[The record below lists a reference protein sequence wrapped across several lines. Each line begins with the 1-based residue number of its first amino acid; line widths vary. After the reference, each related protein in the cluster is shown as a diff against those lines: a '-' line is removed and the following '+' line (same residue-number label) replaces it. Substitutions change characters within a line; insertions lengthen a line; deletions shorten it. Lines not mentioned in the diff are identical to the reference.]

1 VADELRKLELLI
13 AAAGITDG
21 AEDIDG
27 ALRRLLDLLVPE
39 LADAAWI
46 DAQDPGGRLRRV
58 STRFHGED
66 AAEMQAWLMERGS
79 SERAEVS
86 PTTRALRG
94 EGSQLAELV
103 PDLRAAMTHDAEDRR
118 LLEQSALLS
127 TMAVPL
133 EVGDE
138 ILGALGVGVG
148 RSGRTYGPDELAFL
162 ELLAGRAALAIAN
175 AQLVARLTATQ
186 RRLDGI
192 LETLAE
198 AVTVH
203 DARGKVVFANPAAA
217 ELLGMPDVASVL
229 AAEPSELF
237 GRFEIHDA
245 DGRPVYP
252 EDLPGARVIR
262 GERGVAPMLTRSEVR
277 ATGRVHWFLTKATAL
292 RDETGAT
299 LAVNVIED
307 LTEERRAY
315 SELADVAETLQ
326 ASLLPEALP
335 DVPGWE
341 LAAHYRPGQRGAQV
355 GGDFYDVF
363 PVAGGHM
370 VLLGDVTGKGVAAAA
385 LTALVRHTAKTGAS
399 FDARPGSVL
408 ALVNRVLCQ
417 RPQRAPVTMACG
429 LLHGDEL
436 VLGSGGH
443 PAPLRRRPDGTVEE
457 LGKGGMLLGALEDDD
472 EEWEEAT
479 VAIAPGDTL
488 LLYTDGVT
496 DTPGERARFGEE
508 RLRAALA
515 AAPEGAAPLL
525 AALTAEID
533 AFARGTALDD
543 RAMLAL
549 RRSAP

>member
-1 VADELRKLELLI
+1 MADELRKLELLV

-21 AEDIDG
+21 AADIDG
-27 ALRRLLDLLVPE
+27 ALRRLVGVLVPD

-46 DAQDPGGRLRRV
+46 DVQEPGGRLRRLA
-58 STRFHGED
+58 TRFDGAD
-66 AAEMQAWLMERGS
+66 AETMEAWLMGRGA

-94 EGSQLAELV
+94 EGPQLAELV
-103 PDLRAAMTHDAEDRR
+103 PELRLAMTHDEDDRR
-118 LLEQSALLS
+118 LLDQSALRS

-133 EVGDE
+133 AVGDD

-148 RSGRTYGPDELAFL
+148 RSGRAYGPDELAFL

-175 AQLVARLTATQ
+175 AQLVGRLTATQ

-229 AAEPSELF
+229 SAEPSELF
-237 GRFEIHDA
+237 GRFEIRDP
-245 DGRPVYP
+245 DGHPVYP

-262 GERGVAPMLTRSEVR
+262 GEREVAPMLTRSEVR

-315 SELADVAETLQ
+315 SELAEVAATLQ

-341 LAAHYRPGQRGAQV
+341 LAAQYRPGQRGAQV

-363 PVAGGHM
+363 GVAGGHM

-385 LTALVRHTAKTGAS
+385 LTSLVRHTAKTGAS
-399 FDARPGSVL
+399 FDARPAAVL

-417 RPQRAPVTMACG
+417 RPNRSPVTMLCG
-429 LLHGDEL
+429 RLRGDEL
-436 VLGSGGH
+436 VLASGGH
-443 PAPLRRRPDGTVEE
+443 PAPLRRRGADGAVEE
-457 LGKGGMLLGALEDDD
+457 LDAGGMLLGAMD
-472 EEWEEAT
+472 EEDAWDEST
-479 VAIAPGDTL
+479 IAIAPGDTL

-496 DTPGERARFGEE
+496 DTPGEAERFGDA
-508 RLRAALA
+508 RLGAALA
-515 AAPEGAAPLL
+515 AAPEGAAALL
-525 AALTAEID
+525 ASIAAEVD

-549 RRSAP
+549 RRAAT

>member
-1 VADELRKLELLI
+1 MA
-13 AAAGITDG
+13 DG
-21 AEDIDG
+21 A
-27 ALRRLLDLLVPE
+27 R
-39 LADAAWI
+39 
-46 DAQDPGGRLRRV
+46 
-58 STRFHGED
+58 GERS
-66 AAEMQAWLMERGS
+66 APR
-79 SERAEVS
+79 S
-86 PTTRALRG
+86 PPTRALRG
-94 EGSQLAELV
+94 EGPQLAELV
-103 PDLRAAMTHDAEDRR
+103 PDLRRAMTHDEEDRR
-118 LLEQSALLS
+118 RLDQSALRS

-133 EVGDE
+133 AVGDE
-138 ILGALGVGVG
+138 ILGALGVGMG
-148 RSGRTYGPDELAFL
+148 RSGRTYGPDELAFA

-217 ELLGMPDVASVL
+217 ELLGMPDVPSVL

-237 GRFEIHDA
+237 ERFEIRDA

-262 GERGVAPMLTRSEVR
+262 GERNVAPMLTRSEVR
-277 ATGRVHWFLTKATAL
+277 ATGRVYWFLTKATAL

-307 LTEERRAY
+307 LTEERRAF
-315 SELADVAETLQ
+315 SELSDVAATLQ

-363 PVAGGHM
+363 GVEGGHM

-399 FDARPGSVL
+399 FDARPAAVL
-408 ALVNRVLCQ
+408 GLVNRVLCQ
-417 RPQRAPVTMACG
+417 RPRRAPVTMLCG
-429 LLHGDEL
+429 LLRGDEL
-436 VLGSGGH
+436 VLAAGGH
-443 PAPLRRRPDGTVEE
+443 PAPLRRRGADGAVEE
-457 LGKGGMLLGALEDDD
+457 LDAGGVILGAVDEDGG
-472 EEWEEAT
+472 WEEAT
-479 VAIAPGDTL
+479 IAIGPGDTL

-496 DTPGERARFGEE
+496 DTPGETDRFGDA
-508 RLRAALA
+508 RLVATLT
-515 AAPEGAAPLL
+515 AAPEGAAALL
-525 AALTAEID
+525 ASITTELD
-533 AFARGTALDD
+533 AFARGSAIDD

-549 RRSAP
+549 RRAAP

>member
-1 VADELRKLELLI
+1 
-13 AAAGITDG
+13 
-21 AEDIDG
+21 
-27 ALRRLLDLLVPE
+27 
-39 LADAAWI
+39 
-46 DAQDPGGRLRRV
+46 
-58 STRFHGED
+58 
-66 AAEMQAWLMERGS
+66 
-79 SERAEVS
+79 
-86 PTTRALRG
+86 
-94 EGSQLAELV
+94 
-103 PDLRAAMTHDAEDRR
+103 
-118 LLEQSALLS
+118 
-127 TMAVPL
+127 VPL
-133 EVGDE
+133 EVGDD

-192 LETLAE
+192 LERLAE

-237 GRFEIHDA
+237 GRFEIQDA
-245 DGRPVYP
+245 DGRPVFP

-262 GERGVAPMLTRSEVR
+262 GERDVAPMLTRSEVR

-315 SELADVAETLQ
+315 SELAEVAQTLQ

-335 DVPGWE
+335 EVPGWE

-429 LLHGDEL
+429 LLRGDEL

-443 PAPLRRRPDGTVEE
+443 PAPLRRRADGTVEE
-457 LGKGGMLLGALEDDD
+457 LGKGGMLLGALEGDD
-472 EEWEEAT
+472 EQWDEAT
-479 VAIAPGDTL
+479 VAIAPGDML

-496 DTPGERARFGEE
+496 DTPGEQERFGEAG
-508 RLRAALA
+508 LRAALA
-515 AAPEGAAPLL
+515 AAPAGAAPLL

-549 RRSAP
+549 KRSAP